1 MSDVLTGRKLLVG
14 ITGGIAAYKSADLV
28 RRLRK
33 NGADVRVVMTQGATA
48 FVTPLTFQALSGHP
62 VHSHLL
68 DAASEAAMDHIALAR
83 WPDAIIIAPATADT
97 LARLAHGHADDLLTT
112 LCLATT
118 APLCV
123 APAMN
128 HQMWAHPATQDN
140 CRVLRARGVLLLGP
154 EAGEQACG
162 EEGVGRMREPADLV
176 QDLAAMLNGRGVLA
190 GRKVLVTAG
199 PTREPIDP
207 VRVLTNRSSG
217 KMGFAMAAAAAAQG
231 AQVTLI
237 SGPVALPTPPG
248 VTRVDVETGAQ
259 MWDAVAARAAQHDMV
274 IAAAAV
280 ADYRP
285 EQSAPEKIK
294 KNDERMALPLVR
306 NVDVLGSLGQQT
318 THPFLV
324 GFALETA
331 NLEAYARDKLRKK
344 NLDMVIANLAGD
356 VSSGIESD
364 FNAVTVITAHDTQT
378 LPRAAKTALAQQLIS
393 IIAKAY
399 HEKSTTAHSR

>member
-1 MSDVLTGRKLLVG
+1 MSDVLTGKKLLVG
-14 ITGGIAAYKSADLV
+14 VTGGIAAYKSADLV

-33 NGADVRVVMTQGATA
+33 SGADVRVVMTQGATA

-140 CRVLRARGVLLLGP
+140 CRVLRARGVLLFGP

-176 QDLAAMLNGRGVLA
+176 QDVAAMLKGCGVLV

-237 SGPVALPTPPG
+237 AGPVALSTPPG

-259 MWDAVAARAAQHDMV
+259 MWDAVAARATQHDMV

-285 EQSAPEKIK
+285 EHSAPEKIK
-294 KNDERMALPLVR
+294 KADERMALPLVR

-318 THPFLV
+318 PHPFLV

-331 NLEAYARDKLRKK
+331 NLDAYARDKLRKK

-364 FNAVTVITAHDTQT
+364 FNAVTVITAQDTQT

-399 HEKSTTAHSR
+399 HEKSTIAHS